1 MDSILYMRI
10 KELCKKTDITIA
22 ELERTLGFGN
32 SSIKKWENT
41 SSPSVDKIDK
51 IAEYFNVSIDYLL
64 GRSDIESPISELIG
78 DEDIILFQQ
87 ARQKMTSH
95 SKKNEGQSLILCKP
109 QVRLQNE
116 DII

>member
-10 KELCKKTDITIA
+10 KELCKKNDITIA

-32 SSIKKWENT
+32 SSVKKWKNA
-41 SSPSVDKIDK
+41 SSPSVDKVVK

-95 SKKNEGQSLILCKP
+95 NKEKMIQLLKLVFDDAFSDRKDK
-109 QVRLQNE
+109 
-116 DII
+116 

>member
-41 SSPSVDKIDK
+41 SSPSVDKIVK

-87 ARQKMTSH
+87 ARQKMTSY

-109 QVRLQNE
+109 TARKMLCK
-116 DII
+116 